1 MAALVAATSTLSC
14 ERSEAPSRPDTA
26 PLGSDTLAGAAGEA
40 SPLRV
45 GEAGR
50 VDDLTV
56 TVQEVGE
63 CAPRGYERA
72 AVDQAGA
79 ILLGVRVAIE
89 RDEREGSVPPAR
101 YEGAPR
107 MLLADG
113 QGRQYRYTLRGTC
126 TPELRGMNLQAGSR
140 LRGWVTFQ
148 IPSTAK
154 DLTLVYPV
162 DAPTHGHP
170 GWAKEPGIARNI
182 TPPPTSAGAAP
193 EGLAEDVVDE
203 ATANAAG
210 AGNADATA
218 TDDSPPAAPGPA
230 RFVLG
235 R

>member
-1 MAALVAATSTLSC
+1 M
-14 ERSEAPSRPDTA
+14 
-26 PLGSDTLAGAAGEA
+26 GSGALAGAAGEA

-45 GEAGR
+45 GEAAR

-56 TVQEVGE
+56 TVKEVDE

-89 RDEREGSVPPAR
+89 REERKGSVPPAR

-107 MLLADG
+107 MLLEDG

-126 TPELRGMNLQAGSR
+126 TPELRGANLQAGSR

-162 DAPTHGHP
+162 DAPTHGHA
-170 GWAKEPGIARNI
+170 GWVKEPGIAQNI
-182 TPPPTSAGAAP
+182 APPPTSASAAP
-193 EGLAEDVVDE
+193 KDVREDAKTND
-203 ATANAAG
+203 G
-210 AGNADATA
+210 DAGNADATR
-218 TDDSPPAAPGPA
+218 TDDSPPATPGPV